1 MDEVSSCEIYAIPY
15 AALVSP
21 NGSTSFKDVKSKIS
35 LQKKGAYLWLN
46 LDYQDADTYEI
57 LTQKYNLSE
66 EVAEALCDESTRPRY
81 FRYGEG
87 IVLIMCGI
95 NYNQGS
101 DPEDMVS
108 IRVWLD
114 KDKIITLS
122 HRRLKITN
130 MMRQM
135 LEKNQAPDT
144 SMQFFLTLA
153 QKMVDEINDAIIDI
167 TEATSVLE
175 EKVIDTDS
183 LGNFSLRDEIS
194 DLRRRIISIRR
205 YTAPQKEIF
214 ISLQNDRWDLLTQD
228 DRSDI
233 REIYNDI
240 TKAVEDLD
248 YSRDHLAVFHEELQ
262 SKMTISMTKIMYI
275 ISIVTVIFTPLT
287 VLTGLLGVNV
297 QGIPYAENDYAFAF
311 VCLIMLGIT
320 ILLVYLMKK
329 LRWF

>member
-1 MDEVSSCEIYAIPY
+1 M
-15 AALVSP
+15 
-21 NGSTSFKDVKSKIS
+21 
-35 LQKKGAYLWLN
+35 
-46 LDYQDADTYEI
+46 
-57 LTQKYNLSE
+57 
-66 EVAEALCDESTRPRY
+66 R
-81 FRYGEG
+81 
-87 IVLIMCGI
+87 GI

-135 LEKNQAPDT
+135 LEKNQAPGHKYAI
-144 SMQFFLTLA
+144 FFDSGS
-153 QKMVDEINDAIIDI
+153 KMVDEINDAIIDI

-214 ISLQNDRWDLLTQD
+214 ISLQNDRWDLADT
-228 DRSDI
+228 R
-233 REIYNDI
+233 
-240 TKAVEDLD
+240 
-248 YSRDHLAVFHEELQ
+248 
-262 SKMTISMTKIMYI
+262 
-275 ISIVTVIFTPLT
+275 
-287 VLTGLLGVNV
+287 
-297 QGIPYAENDYAFAF
+297 
-311 VCLIMLGIT
+311 
-320 ILLVYLMKK
+320 
-329 LRWF
+329 

>member
-87 IVLIMCGI
+87 IVLIMRGI

-135 LEKNQAPDT
+135 LEKNQAPGHKYAI
-144 SMQFFLTLA
+144 FLTLA
-153 QKMVDEINDAIIDI
+153 QK
-167 TEATSVLE
+167 
-175 EKVIDTDS
+175 
-183 LGNFSLRDEIS
+183 
-194 DLRRRIISIRR
+194 
-205 YTAPQKEIF
+205 
-214 ISLQNDRWDLLTQD
+214 W
-228 DRSDI
+228 
-233 REIYNDI
+233 
-240 TKAVEDLD
+240 
-248 YSRDHLAVFHEELQ
+248 
-262 SKMTISMTKIMYI
+262 
-275 ISIVTVIFTPLT
+275 
-287 VLTGLLGVNV
+287 
-297 QGIPYAENDYAFAF
+297 
-311 VCLIMLGIT
+311 
-320 ILLVYLMKK
+320 LMKQ
-329 LRWF
+329 

>member
-1 MDEVSSCEIYAIPY
+1 M
-15 AALVSP
+15 
-21 NGSTSFKDVKSKIS
+21 
-35 LQKKGAYLWLN
+35 
-46 LDYQDADTYEI
+46 
-57 LTQKYNLSE
+57 
-66 EVAEALCDESTRPRY
+66 
-81 FRYGEG
+81 
-87 IVLIMCGI
+87 
-95 NYNQGS
+95 
-101 DPEDMVS
+101 
-108 IRVWLD
+108 
-114 KDKIITLS
+114 
-122 HRRLKITN
+122 
-130 MMRQM
+130 
-135 LEKNQAPDT
+135 
-144 SMQFFLTLA
+144 
-153 QKMVDEINDAIIDI
+153 
-167 TEATSVLE
+167 
-175 EKVIDTDS
+175 
-183 LGNFSLRDEIS
+183 
-194 DLRRRIISIRR
+194 
-205 YTAPQKEIF
+205 
-214 ISLQNDRWDLLTQD
+214 LTQD